1 MNRTPPNTSPPVA
14 SATAERAPCPHDIG
28 ALMQDSGVLMSL
40 FDAQDRL
47 QQANAAFLQ
56 TYHVRLDQTPTWAQ
70 LLRDNYT
77 QRRGV
82 VIAAS
87 DFEAWLA
94 SAQSRRGQQPFRAF
108 ETDLWDGRWL
118 WMTETMQANGWMLC
132 IATDITQLKASEHAM
147 RYARDQA
154 VLAAN
159 TDALTGIGNRR
170 YVLERLD
177 QMLHALLSPAD
188 QLSVVVADLDHF
200 KRINDS
206 LGHPAGDAVIRD
218 FATRSQQLLQ
228 ASGTVGRVGGEEF
241 MLLLPACGSD
251 QAEHIIEQL
260 HAQVRQARP
269 LPAQTDC
276 SYTFSAG
283 IAHAC
288 AGESLEAVF
297 RRADHALYQAKEA
310 GRNRSVR
317 ASA

>member
-1 MNRTPPNTSPPVA
+1 MHRTSPTIKPPVA
-14 SATAERAPCPHDIG
+14 SATVEPAPCPHDIA
-28 ALMQDSGVLMSL
+28 ALMQGSGVLMSL

-56 TYHVRLDQTPTWAQ
+56 TYHVRLDSAPTWAQ
-70 LLRDNYT
+70 MLRDNYT

-82 VIAAS
+82 VIATS
-87 DFEAWLA
+87 DFDTWLA

-118 WMTETMQANGWMLC
+118 WMTEAMQPNGGMLC

-147 RYARDQA
+147 RHARDQA
-154 VLAAN
+154 IVAAN

-206 LGHPAGDAVIRD
+206 LGHPAGDAIIRD
-218 FATRSQQLLQ
+218 FATRSQLLLR

-260 HAQVRQARP
+260 HVQVRQARP
-269 LPAQTDC
+269 LPTQADC

-283 IAHAC
+283 IAHAR